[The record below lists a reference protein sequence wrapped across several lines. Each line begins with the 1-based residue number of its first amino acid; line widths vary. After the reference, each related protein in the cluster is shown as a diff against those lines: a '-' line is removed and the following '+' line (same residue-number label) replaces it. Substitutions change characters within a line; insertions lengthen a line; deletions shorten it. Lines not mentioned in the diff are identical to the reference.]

1 MTRYETNLRCNVL
14 RTSEIDL
21 NVSISVCLVKG
32 EIFSFLFQSD
42 LQMQLDNVNNE
53 KEEYEQMLNK

>member
-1 MTRYETNLRCNVL
+1 MTRYETNLRRNVL

-32 EIFSFLFQSD
+32 EIFFFIL
-42 LQMQLDNVNNE
+42 V
-53 KEEYEQMLNK
+53 